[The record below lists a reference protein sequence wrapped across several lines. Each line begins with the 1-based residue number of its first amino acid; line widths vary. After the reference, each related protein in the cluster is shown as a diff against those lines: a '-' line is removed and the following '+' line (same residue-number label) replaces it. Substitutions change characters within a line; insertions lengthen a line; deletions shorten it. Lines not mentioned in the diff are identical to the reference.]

1 MSKPPRLPDELA
13 DFAER
18 GQAAQRAV
26 NLQLAA
32 DELRAREFA
41 RLAATV
47 TPRLDMLRSMSLGAF
62 RSQVAMMMERL
73 GHSLVTD
80 PSAADLV
87 TIKDGEKFIVAC
99 ARPGEIAATPRR
111 DLARLHDAVVA
122 GNAKA
127 GLFITPRGFTG
138 DAVEYAA
145 TAPVRLIDGEML
157 VRLMQR
163 SLRGVT
169 PAETYKAMCRQCGD
183 VVQHRLDKGEALRC
197 SSGHLVPPTIAR
209 AALIP
214 PEPRAPAA
222 GERQA
227 HAPRPGRHRR
237 MTAKAVNKR
246 RRRAHQH
253 KRANALRHRPGDPG
267 PHD

>member
-1 MSKPPRLPDELA
+1 MTGKPPRLPDELA
-13 DFAER
+13 GFVER

-32 DELRAREFA
+32 EDLREQEFA

-99 ARPGEIAATPRR
+99 ARPGDLAATPRR

-122 GNAKA
+122 ANAKA

-145 TAPVRLIDGEML
+145 AAPVRLIDGEML

-163 SLRGVT
+163 SLRGVA

-183 VVQHRLDKGEALRC
+183 VVEHSIDKGEALPC
-197 SSGHLVPPTIAR
+197 SSGHLIPPTIAR

-222 GERQA
+222 GERPA
-227 HAPRPGRHRR
+227 HAPRHGRPKR

-246 RRRAHQH
+246 RRRAHMH
-253 KRANALRHRPGDPG
+253 KLARRLAADPG